1 MAGAPKRIDPER
13 KRALS
18 AAMTLRAF
26 DNGYWYAA
34 ELREFAVKMGI
45 PSAGQLRKDQLEAA
59 IKGLL
64 FAKGANIAV
73 SVTPKPGPRDVDRGL
88 HLDLPVVHYTSNAET
103 KSFLDREASK
113 IQPGFKRASGTRYLL
128 NRWREEQIAGGRK
141 ITYRDL
147 VLQAIALNQSKRGPL
162 RVEHARYIN
171 FISDYMAGNKSASHD
186 DAVRA
191 WHEVKAMDAPKTYA
205 SWVRLS
211 RKRGPRTA

>member
-1 MAGAPKRIDPER
+1 
-13 KRALS
+13 
-18 AAMTLRAF
+18 MTLRTF

-45 PSAGQLRKDQLEAA
+45 PSASKLRKDQLEAV
-59 IKGLL
+59 IKDLL
-64 FAKGANIAV
+64 FAKGANKTAT

-103 KSFLDREASK
+103 KLFLEREASK

-128 NRWREEQIAGGRK
+128 NRWREEQIAAGRS

-147 VLQAIALNQSKRGPL
+147 VLQAIALNESKRGPL
-162 RVEHARYIN
+162 RVKHGRYIN
-171 FISDYMAGNKSASHD
+171 FISDYMADNRSASHD
-186 DAVRA
+186 DAVKA

-205 SWVRLS
+205 SWVRFS
-211 RKRGPRTA
+211 RRESRARHK